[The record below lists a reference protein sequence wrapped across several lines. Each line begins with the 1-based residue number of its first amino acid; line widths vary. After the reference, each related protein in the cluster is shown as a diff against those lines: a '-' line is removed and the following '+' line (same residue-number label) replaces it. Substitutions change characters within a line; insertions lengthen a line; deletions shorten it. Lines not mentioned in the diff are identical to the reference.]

1 MTLPSWPSSTT
12 CTQNPSLPSDAI
24 SYALGCEQSFLAAM
38 TPAQFV
44 RTALASDPS
53 RPFQVLRWS
62 LRTAG
67 DDAATGPLARSEH
80 GDPAAS
86 SFRDASSDIQ
96 ERLKLYQPLT
106 IRVGEDSALSR
117 AIEKFGVWA
126 AGHGVSVYATWPNTI
141 AFDAYRDDPAFN
153 EIRTLY
159 ASKGIKLLGDPQ
171 AAMYPA
177 ALFYDTQYHLSR
189 AGIEKR
195 TRDLLAVLID
205 ELADEPSKPKPT
217 TSAEATFSETEH
229 RVVETGAASE
239 PGQHTRQP
247 PEHAT
252 MDRLSTMNNHI
263 SCRAAATIARLVR
276 GGAAVSVLAS
286 VLCLFDGRA
295 SAAEYRLGPADQV
308 HIKVVEFN
316 ADTLMPTEWTVLTG
330 DYRVDGGGRIMMP
343 IVGTVSVVGLTV
355 PELNAVIEGQV
366 RKLIG
371 FEPASPRQWRAAL
384 PRPR

>member
-1 MTLPSWPSSTT
+1 MLARSSAVTFLMAT
-12 CTQNPSLPSDAI
+12 GTVFVFCFALALASFRLQYGHHTIDSAGRCRSVQEKVELGLELDSPKIVFIGGSSVHWGINAEEAGRALRRQGLNFGTFAALGPELILWEARKVLNRGDVAVLAFEYNMYSERRLTSDAI
-24 SYALGCEQSFLAAM
+24 SYALGCEQSFLTAM

-67 DDAATGPLARSEH
+67 DEAAIGPLARSEH

-106 IRVGEDSALSR
+106 IRVEEDSALSR

-141 AFDAYRDDPAFN
+141 AFDAYKDDPAFN

-159 ASKGIKLLGDPQ
+159 AGKGIKLLGDPQ
-171 AAMYPA
+171 VAMYPA
-177 ALFYDTQYHLSR
+177 ALFHDTQYHLSR

-205 ELADEPSKPKPT
+205 ELADEPSKPT
-217 TSAEATFSETEH
+217 ASAEATFSGTSIESLKLEPLPNQGSNKAA
-229 RVVETGAASE
+229 TGAC
-239 PGQHTRQP
+239 
-247 PEHAT
+247 
-252 MDRLSTMNNHI
+252 NN
-263 SCRAAATIARLVR
+263 
-276 GGAAVSVLAS
+276 G
-286 VLCLFDGRA
+286 
-295 SAAEYRLGPADQV
+295 
-308 HIKVVEFN
+308 
-316 ADTLMPTEWTVLTG
+316 
-330 DYRVDGGGRIMMP
+330 
-343 IVGTVSVVGLTV
+343 
-355 PELNAVIEGQV
+355 
-366 RKLIG
+366 
-371 FEPASPRQWRAAL
+371 
-384 PRPR
+384 